1 MPTERLSMRKIRDVL
16 RLKFESGL
24 SERVIGRAMS
34 LSNGS
39 VNSYL
44 QRARMAGLG
53 WPLPDGLDDAALERL
68 LFPPAAAPDAA
79 GACARPEWAAL
90 DKEMRRKGVTLA
102 LLWEEYRAAHP
113 DGFGYSWFCEQYG
126 AFKSRLRPSMRQSH
140 AAGEKVFVDFAGD
153 TIDVIDPST
162 GEVRPMKLFVAAMG
176 ASSYIF
182 AQARPS
188 EQIADWIGAHVDLLA
203 FLGGAPKFVVCDNLK
218 AAVTNP
224 DRYEPGLNRSYL
236 EFADHYGVAIL
247 PARPYKPR
255 DKAKVEQSVLI
266 AERWILARLRNRRFF
281 SAADLN
287 VAIAEHVGDINVR
300 VMKGY
305 DASRVEL
312 FTAIDKPALKALP
325 DEPYAFAVW
334 KRCRVAPDYHV
345 EVDGHWYSTPF
356 RLIRELVDVRVADKT
371 VEIFHKGQRVASHPR
386 APNRRGH
393 TTIAEHMPSAHRRHA
408 AWTPAR
414 VITYAEK
421 IGPST
426 AALCEAIMIARPHPE
441 QGFRTCLGIL
451 ALTRTY
457 GGARVDAAC
466 RRGVSIK
473 ARSVASIRSILKN
486 GLDRA
491 FLDEDG
497 RSDREPVR
505 HANIRGRGYF
515 H

>member
-79 GACARPEWAAL
+79 GARARPEWAAL

-203 FLGGAPKFVVCDNLK
+203 FLV
-218 AAVTNP
+218 
-224 DRYEPGLNRSYL
+224 RGLR
-236 EFADHYGVAIL
+236 
-247 PARPYKPR
+247 
-255 DKAKVEQSVLI
+255 QSQ
-266 AERWILARLRNRRFF
+266 
-281 SAADLN
+281 
-287 VAIAEHVGDINVR
+287 G
-300 VMKGY
+300 
-305 DASRVEL
+305 
-312 FTAIDKPALKALP
+312 
-325 DEPYAFAVW
+325 
-334 KRCRVAPDYHV
+334 
-345 EVDGHWYSTPF
+345 
-356 RLIRELVDVRVADKT
+356 
-371 VEIFHKGQRVASHPR
+371 
-386 APNRRGH
+386 RGH
-393 TTIAEHMPSAHRRHA
+393 QPGPFHPYPCGA
-408 AWTPAR
+408 AAS
-414 VITYAEK
+414 
-421 IGPST
+421 GS
-426 AALCEAIMIARPHPE
+426 
-441 QGFRTCLGIL
+441 
-451 ALTRTY
+451 
-457 GGARVDAAC
+457 AC
-466 RRGVSIK
+466 RSAPGAGPLSPGVFDNS
-473 ARSVASIRSILKN
+473 AMRHPQ
-486 GLDRA
+486 
-491 FLDEDG
+491 G
-497 RSDREPVR
+497 RKRP
-505 HANIRGRGYF
+505 
-515 H
+515 

>member
-79 GACARPEWAAL
+79 GARARPEWAAL

-224 DRYEPGLNRSYL
+224 DRYEPGLNRGFWSSPTTTAWRSCGAALQTARQGQGRAVGPDAESADDESFSDNLL
-236 EFADHYGVAIL
+236 EYPHYTRPAEWQGRRVPDVLLSGHHAEVA
-247 PARPYKPR
+247 AWRR
-255 DKAKVEQSVLI
+255 RE
-266 AERWILARLRNRRFF
+266 AERITRERRPDLWAAHLA
-281 SAADLN
+281 AMQAG
-287 VAIAEHVGDINVR
+287 AIA
-300 VMKGY
+300 
-305 DASRVEL
+305 
-312 FTAIDKPALKALP
+312 T
-325 DEPYAFAVW
+325 
-334 KRCRVAPDYHV
+334 
-345 EVDGHWYSTPF
+345 
-356 RLIRELVDVRVADKT
+356 
-371 VEIFHKGQRVASHPR
+371 PR
-386 APNRRGH
+386 AAP
-393 TTIAEHMPSAHRRHA
+393 
-408 AWTPAR
+408 
-414 VITYAEK
+414 
-421 IGPST
+421 
-426 AALCEAIMIARPHPE
+426 
-441 QGFRTCLGIL
+441 
-451 ALTRTY
+451 
-457 GGARVDAAC
+457 
-466 RRGVSIK
+466 
-473 ARSVASIRSILKN
+473 
-486 GLDRA
+486 
-491 FLDEDG
+491 
-497 RSDREPVR
+497 
-505 HANIRGRGYF
+505 
-515 H
+515 

>member
-1 MPTERLSMRKIRDVL
+1 MILAGASADNPTAYGPSSNSEGSMPTERLSMRKIRDVP

-79 GACARPEWAAL
+79 GARARPEWVAL

-162 GEVRPMKLFVAAMG
+162 GEVRPMKLFV

-287 VAIAEHVGDINVR
+287 VAIAD
-300 VMKGY
+300 

-356 RLIRELVDVRVADKT
+356 RLTANSST
-371 VEIFHKGQRVASHPR
+371 SASPT
-386 APNRRGH
+386 RRSRFS
-393 TTIAEHMPSAHRRHA
+393 TRDNAS
-408 AWTPAR
+408 PA
-414 VITYAEK
+414 
-421 IGPST
+421 
-426 AALCEAIMIARPHPE
+426 
-441 QGFRTCLGIL
+441 
-451 ALTRTY
+451 
-457 GGARVDAAC
+457 
-466 RRGVSIK
+466 
-473 ARSVASIRSILKN
+473 
-486 GLDRA
+486 
-491 FLDEDG
+491 
-497 RSDREPVR
+497 
-505 HANIRGRGYF
+505 IRGRRTAAAIRRSPSTCRALTGATPRGRRPASSPTPRRSGPRPPPYARRS
-515 H
+515 